1 MIFHIIFTL
10 NLLIILILM
19 VIKQLLCEMI
29 IIKIDERRFCIEFWQ
44 FYRYKD
50 RKNGLYKLVLEMAAH
65 EYYDDYD
72 ELNKDYAM
80 NILDSYLQ
88 YRGDDG
94 RPSDVEIEYDD
105 EYDIVRIKANIHYL
119 GNDHTTFRM

>member
-1 MIFHIIFTL
+1 MKGGFAL
-10 NLLIILILM
+10 NFDNF
-19 VIKQLLCEMI
+19 
-29 IIKIDERRFCIEFWQ
+29 IDTRIE
-44 FYRYKD
+44 
-50 RKNGLYKLVLEMAAH
+50 KNGLYKLVLEMAAH